1 MQRKMI
7 YLYII
12 KKSSSIFFL
21 TIKNIQNSL
30 FLSSIQ
36 FNTNRRFPINPLHSK
51 RLKTLLLPEPYK
63 RKKKI
68 DIAQMSATLVGSIR
82 VTVPQLGSR

>member
-1 MQRKMI
+1 MKSDLFV
-7 YLYII
+7 YN

-21 TIKNIQNSL
+21 TIQNIQNSL
-30 FLSSIQ
+30 FLSSI
-36 FNTNRRFPINPLHSK
+36 FNANRRFPINPLHSK

-68 DIAQMSATLVGSIR
+68 DIAQMSATFVGSIHHL
-82 VTVPQLGSR
+82 TVPQLGSR